1 MGSEKFC
8 LRWND
13 FENNISSSFRELR
26 DDKDFFDVTL
36 ACDDDQIQAHKVIL
50 ASCSQFFRI
59 ILRRNP
65 HQHPLL
71 YLKGVK
77 FNDLQSILTFMYH
90 GEVNVAQEDLNS
102 FLSVAEDLRIKGLT
116 QNSSKQ
122 EKREEIH
129 RTRSPPLRVK
139 PSPRYVEKEPPPSR
153 RPLSSNVTTGVS
165 MMNND
170 DDIQEVVPVKSEP
183 KDSTAPVPQNQ
194 SVVLQDQMYSTQPQT
209 TNQTL
214 APVDDQLVEYHD
226 ESFEDYGDYQGYDGS
241 VVEGQTFDGA
251 KGQFGDPSDL
261 FQFVIEN
268 FDGGKRFHCGLCNKF
283 AHSGKT
289 HVRNHVESVHY
300 PNSFLYP
307 CDQCDKSFPSKQNY
321 QLHKSRV
328 HKQKNNAL

>member
-170 DDIQEVVPVKSEP
+170 DDIQEVVPV
-183 KDSTAPVPQNQ
+183 
-194 SVVLQDQMYSTQPQT
+194 
-209 TNQTL
+209 
-214 APVDDQLVEYHD
+214 
-226 ESFEDYGDYQGYDGS
+226 
-241 VVEGQTFDGA
+241 
-251 KGQFGDPSDL
+251 
-261 FQFVIEN
+261 
-268 FDGGKRFHCGLCNKF
+268 
-283 AHSGKT
+283 
-289 HVRNHVESVHY
+289 
-300 PNSFLYP
+300 
-307 CDQCDKSFPSKQNY
+307 
-321 QLHKSRV
+321 
-328 HKQKNNAL
+328 